1 MTVKKLK
8 KVYRKD
14 SFGSP
19 NLLHEGFKRSVN
31 KLLKPGDWINV
42 EAEEYSG
49 GDVFTFTKGLYPW
62 GYGGISIKGQFVQFI
77 EDCLPMKITDGG
89 KKVLYCDNLG
99 IDVQVYYFA
108 DERYLYSKVIKS
120 VKIPLTFIRSIKN
133 IHEEVGVVRS
143 PDTNILTYEKLN
155 IAREYGLNRIQN
167 IIDHLEKQLE
177 TERNKLSD
185 IKFVL
190 QKQH

>member
-1 MTVKKLK
+1 M
-8 KVYRKD
+8 
-14 SFGSP
+14 
-19 NLLHEGFKRSVN
+19 
-31 KLLKPGDWINV
+31 
-42 EAEEYSG
+42 
-49 GDVFTFTKGLYPW
+49 
-62 GYGGISIKGQFVQFI
+62 
-77 EDCLPMKITDGG
+77 
-89 KKVLYCDNLG
+89 
-99 IDVQVYYFA
+99 
-108 DERYLYSKVIKS
+108 
-120 VKIPLTFIRSIKN
+120 TFIRSIKN
-133 IHEEVGVVRS
+133 IDEEVGVVRS